1 MVGIDS
7 GTRTDDVS
15 LQDKTDLGGPAEARH
30 GTARGSA
37 LLADPSDLPPIEVP
51 ARYNYVGVFL
61 TLACNL
67 RCPYCINHHDGQA
80 ARRRLLT
87 GAQWLAGLRRIHTH
101 TPLTLQGG
109 EPSLHPDMVD
119 VIRGLSGDFEMDLLT
134 NLQFDIEAF
143 SDRVDPRALRRDAP
157 YANIRVSYHPDQM
170 DLLDTVDR
178 VNDLLAR
185 GFDVGLFMVD
195 HPDWVAEREQAR
207 QACEH
212 RGIDFRTKEFL
223 GRHNNRL
230 YGTYLHPDAVGGRA
244 RSCRCR
250 TSELLIDPS
259 GAIFRC
265 HRDLYRGQNAI
276 GHLLD
281 PDFQIDDVFRPCS
294 VFGECNPCDVKVKT
308 NRFQQFG
315 HTAVEIEG
323 IDDLVESSTS
333 KRG

>member
-1 MVGIDS
+1 MAGIDS
-7 GTRTDDVS
+7 NTRTDDV
-15 LQDKTDLGGPAEARH
+15 LVRDKTDLDGPADASP
-30 GTARGSA
+30 GAACDPA
-37 LLADPSDLPPIEVP
+37 LLAEPSDLPLIEVP

-67 RCPYCINHHDGQA
+67 RCPYCINHHDGHA
-80 ARRRLLT
+80 TRRRLMTGQQWLT
-87 GAQWLAGLRRIHTH
+87 GLQRICTH

-119 VIRGLSGDFEMDLLT
+119 VIRGLSGELEMDLLT

-143 SDRVDPRALRRDAP
+143 ADRVDPRALKRDAP
-157 YANIRVSYHPDQM
+157 YANIRVSYHPGEM

-178 VNDLLAR
+178 VNYLLAR

-195 HPDWVAEREQAR
+195 HSDWVAEREQAR
-207 QACEH
+207 QVCEH

-223 GRHNNRL
+223 GRHNGRL
-230 YGTYLHPDAVGGRA
+230 HGTYLHPDAVGGRA

-250 TSELLIDPS
+250 TTELLIDPS
-259 GAIFRC
+259 GDVFRC

-281 PDFQIDDVFRPCS
+281 PDFQIEDVFRPCS
-294 VFGECNPCDVKVKT
+294 AFGECNPCDVKVKT
-308 NRFQQFG
+308 NRFQQSG
-315 HTAVEIEG
+315 HTSVEIEG
-323 IDDLVESSTS
+323 IDTLTEYSTS
-333 KRG
+333 GRD